1 MGVDISGRNPIRRSS
16 RPEINWETASEEIKE
31 QHWKDLS
38 TWEKENPGDYFRAN
52 WWSWR
57 PINFLINIVNEQN
70 DLGINT
76 SYFGSN
82 DGAGPED
89 QETCNKLADALQ
101 EILDANPN
109 MNEEDDRIFLV
120 MGSWT
125 GLDGS
130 FIPSS
135 NINEMEDH
143 LPDVGTVMYSSFIAP
158 DGTILQSAHS
168 TSKRRLQE
176 FINFLRECGG
186 FSIW

>member
-1 MGVDISGRNPIRRSS
+1 MGVDISGRNPIRRSA
-16 RPEINWETASEEIKE
+16 RPEINWETATDEIKE
-31 QHWKDLS
+31 SYWKDLNV
-38 TWEKENPGDYFRAN
+38 WEQENPGDYFRAN

-57 PINFLINIVNEQN
+57 PINYLINIVNDQK
-70 DLGINT
+70 DLGIDT

-120 MGSWT
+120 MGSWV

-130 FIPSS
+130 FIPSAK
-135 NINEMEDH
+135 IDEIEVL
-143 LPDVGTVMYSSFIAP
+143 LPEIGTIMYSSFIAP

-168 TSKRRLQE
+168 TSKRHLQE